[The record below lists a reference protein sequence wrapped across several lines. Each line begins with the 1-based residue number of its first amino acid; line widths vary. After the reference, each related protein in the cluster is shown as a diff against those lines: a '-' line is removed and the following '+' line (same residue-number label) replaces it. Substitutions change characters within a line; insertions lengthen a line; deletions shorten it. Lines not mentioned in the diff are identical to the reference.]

1 VSDEIGNG
9 YISVAWYKGILAIII
24 SNPIQF
30 VFELLCIYLVKIK
43 ISGIKA
49 SENLKILIF

>member
-1 VSDEIGNG
+1 MSDEIGNG